1 MTRIRETKLLCLYIF
16 NDVDPSEV
24 RKQKRKYG
32 EAFDKHALENNTK
45 VESWRKA
52 LMDASN
58 LSGWEPKNI
67 ANGTTSHA
75 FVKMHQKKIVDTISR
90 GLYLVTSSVYDNLIG
105 VESRMQDLISKSVS
119 HKLGLVE
126 LQVKELQVRRVEEL
140 RHIIKDRLQHRNV
153 LIVLED
159 VDNLEHLEE
168 LVGSRD
174 WFGEESRIIRT
185 TRDEHILTGHKV
197 DVIHNISLLNN
208 DESMKLFCKHAPFGH
223 KPIEDYEL
231 LSQDVVAYDGG
242 LLLALRH
249 PGRFLCDKDMNEW
262 RSVLARLNEIL

>member
-1 MTRIRETKLLCLYIF
+1 MEQKWEKYMTKMDMLGEIKDVMSNNKYASYNPAIEKILLARWEKMTIPLHCLGFALCPRFYDIGYLSISTPGRIARKSPNL
-16 NDVDPSEV
+16 DKEV
-24 RKQKRKYG
+24 
-32 EAFDKHALENNTK
+32 
-45 VESWRKA
+45 
-52 LMDASN
+52 
-58 LSGWEPKNI
+58 
-67 ANGTTSHA
+67 A

-90 GLYLVTSSVYDNLIG
+90 GLYL
-105 VESRMQDLISKSVS
+105 
-119 HKLGLVE
+119 E